1 MKKLLFPAVLALT
14 FCACNQKQEAP
25 APDEGPIL
33 AQISGEVITQ
43 ADFNAQAAELDD
55 SFKQFLGTDIGK
67 ENFLNYLINE
77 RLILKAAK
85 DYGLEQNPQ
94 YVKEITDIE
103 TEQKTRLKKAKAYA
117 LNRLLMQKLYEDGTL
132 AVSEEEIKAYHKKY
146 PYQIYLLEILLTD
159 PKEAADV
166 TRAVRNSK
174 TRQTF
179 EDAVKKFSKDPVS
192 KKNKGALE
200 PFIPGEYLPQIEV
213 AAANTPPY
221 QVQGFIKTP
230 RGFHIIMKTGEE
242 RLSYNQ
248 AKERIKQILEKQK
261 MDAYLN
267 SLKNKYGVEVT
278 TDEIK

>member
-1 MKKLLFPAVLALT
+1 MKKLLLPILALT
-14 FCACNQKQEAP
+14 LCACHKKQEEQHTPQAP
-25 APDEGPIL
+25 VL
-33 AQISGEVITQ
+33 AQISGEAITE

-55 SFKQFLGTDIGK
+55 SFKKFLQTDIGK

-77 RLILKAAK
+77 KLMLKAAK
-85 DYGLEQNPQ
+85 DAGLEQNPD
-94 YVKEITDIE
+94 YIKEIKDIE
-103 TEQKTRLKKAKAYA
+103 TEQKTRLEKAKAYA
-117 LNRLLMQKLYEDGTL
+117 LNRLLLQKLYEDGTI

-166 TRAVRNSK
+166 TRAIRNSK
-174 TRQTF
+174 TKQTF

-213 AAANTPPY
+213 AAANTPTY

-242 RLSYNQ
+242 RLTYNQ
-248 AKERIKQILEKQK
+248 AKERIRQILEKQK

-267 SLKNKYGVEVT
+267 SLKSKYRVEVT
-278 TDEIK
+278 TDETK

>member
-1 MKKLLFPAVLALT
+1 MKKLLLPILALT
-14 FCACNQKQEAP
+14 LCACNQKQEEQNTPQAP
-25 APDEGPIL
+25 VL
-33 AQISGEVITQ
+33 AQISGEAITE

-55 SFKQFLGTDIGK
+55 SFKKFLQTDIGK

-77 RLILKAAK
+77 KLMLKAAK
-85 DYGLEQNPQ
+85 DAGLEQNPD
-94 YVKEITDIE
+94 YIKEIQDIE
-103 TEQKTRLKKAKAYA
+103 TEQKIRLEKAKAYA
-117 LNRLLMQKLYEDGTL
+117 LNRLLLQKLYEDGTI

-166 TRAVRNSK
+166 TRAIRNSK
-174 TRQTF
+174 TKQTF

-213 AAANTPPY
+213 AAANTPTY

-242 RLSYNQ
+242 RLTYNQ
-248 AKERIKQILEKQK
+248 AKERIRQILEKQK

-267 SLKNKYGVEVT
+267 SLKSKYRVEVT
-278 TDEIK
+278 TDETK

>member
-1 MKKLLFPAVLALT
+1 MKKLLLPILALT
-14 FCACNQKQEAP
+14 LCACHQKQEEQNTPQAP
-25 APDEGPIL
+25 VL
-33 AQISGEVITQ
+33 AQISGEAITE

-55 SFKQFLGTDIGK
+55 SFKKFLQTDIGK

-77 RLILKAAK
+77 KLMLKAAK
-85 DYGLEQNPQ
+85 DAGLEQNPD
-94 YVKEITDIE
+94 YIKEIQDIE
-103 TEQKTRLKKAKAYA
+103 TEQKTRLEKAKAYA
-117 LNRLLMQKLYEDGTL
+117 LNRILLQKLYEDGTI

-166 TRAVRNSK
+166 TRAIRNSK
-174 TRQTF
+174 TKQTF

-213 AAANTPPY
+213 AAANTPTY

-242 RLSYNQ
+242 RLTYNQ
-248 AKERIKQILEKQK
+248 AKERIRQILEKQK

-267 SLKNKYGVEVT
+267 SLKSKYRVEVT
-278 TDEIK
+278 TDETK

>member
-1 MKKLLFPAVLALT
+1 MKKLLLPILALT
-14 FCACNQKQEAP
+14 LCACNQKQEEQNTPQAP
-25 APDEGPIL
+25 VL
-33 AQISGEVITQ
+33 AQISGEAITE

-55 SFKQFLGTDIGK
+55 SFKKFLQTDIGK

-77 RLILKAAK
+77 KLMLKAAK
-85 DYGLEQNPQ
+85 DAGLEQNPD
-94 YVKEITDIE
+94 YIKEIKDIE
-103 TEQKTRLKKAKAYA
+103 TEQKTRLEKAKAYA
-117 LNRLLMQKLYEDGTL
+117 LNRLLLQKLYEDGTI

-166 TRAVRNSK
+166 TRAIRNSK
-174 TRQTF
+174 TKQTF

-213 AAANTPPY
+213 AAANTPTY

-242 RLSYNQ
+242 RLTYNQ
-248 AKERIKQILEKQK
+248 AKERIRQILEKQK

-267 SLKNKYGVEVT
+267 SLKSKYRVEVT
-278 TDEIK
+278 TDETK

>member
-1 MKKLLFPAVLALT
+1 MKKLLLPILALT
-14 FCACNQKQEAP
+14 LCACHKKQEEQNTPQAP
-25 APDEGPIL
+25 VL
-33 AQISGEVITQ
+33 AQISGEAITE

-55 SFKQFLGTDIGK
+55 SFKKFLQTDIGK

-77 RLILKAAK
+77 KLMLKAAK
-85 DYGLEQNPQ
+85 DAGLEQNPD
-94 YVKEITDIE
+94 YIKEIKDIE
-103 TEQKTRLKKAKAYA
+103 TEQKTRLEKAKAYA
-117 LNRLLMQKLYEDGTL
+117 LNRLLLQKLYEDGTI

-166 TRAVRNSK
+166 TRAIRNSK
-174 TRQTF
+174 TKQTF

-213 AAANTPPY
+213 AAANTPTY

-230 RGFHIIMKTGEE
+230 RGLQIIMKTGEE
-242 RLSYNQ
+242 RLTYNQ
-248 AKERIKQILEKQK
+248 AKERIRQILEKQK

-267 SLKNKYGVEVT
+267 SLKSKYRVEVT
-278 TDEIK
+278 TDETK

>member
-1 MKKLLFPAVLALT
+1 MKKLLLPILALT
-14 FCACNQKQEAP
+14 LCACHKKQEEQNTPHAP
-25 APDEGPIL
+25 VL
-33 AQISGEVITQ
+33 AQISGEAITE

-55 SFKQFLGTDIGK
+55 SFKKFLQTDIGK

-77 RLILKAAK
+77 KLMLKAAK
-85 DYGLEQNPQ
+85 DAGLEQNPD
-94 YVKEITDIE
+94 YIKEIKDIE
-103 TEQKTRLKKAKAYA
+103 TEQKTRLEKAKAYA
-117 LNRLLMQKLYEDGTL
+117 LNRLLLQKLYEDGTI

-166 TRAVRNSK
+166 TRAIRNSK
-174 TRQTF
+174 TKQTF

-213 AAANTPPY
+213 AAANTPTY

-242 RLSYNQ
+242 RLTYNQ
-248 AKERIKQILEKQK
+248 AKERIRQILEKQK

-267 SLKNKYGVEVT
+267 SLKSKYRVEVT
-278 TDEIK
+278 TDETK

>member
-1 MKKLLFPAVLALT
+1 MKKLLLPILALT
-14 FCACNQKQEAP
+14 LCACHKKQEEQNTPQAP
-25 APDEGPIL
+25 VL
-33 AQISGEVITQ
+33 AQISGEAITE
-43 ADFNAQAAELDD
+43 ADFSAQAAELDD
-55 SFKQFLGTDIGK
+55 SFKKFLQTDIGK

-77 RLILKAAK
+77 KLMLKAAK
-85 DYGLEQNPQ
+85 DAGLEQNPD
-94 YVKEITDIE
+94 YIKEIKDIE
-103 TEQKTRLKKAKAYA
+103 TEQKTRLEKAKAYA
-117 LNRLLMQKLYEDGTL
+117 LNRLLMQKLYEDGTI

-166 TRAVRNSK
+166 TRAIRNSK
-174 TRQTF
+174 TKQTF

-213 AAANTPPY
+213 AAANTPTY

-242 RLSYNQ
+242 RLTYNQ
-248 AKERIKQILEKQK
+248 AKERIRQILEKQK

-267 SLKNKYGVEVT
+267 SLKSKYRVEVT
-278 TDEIK
+278 TDETK

>member
-1 MKKLLFPAVLALT
+1 MKKLLLPILALT
-14 FCACNQKQEAP
+14 LCACNQKQEEQNTPQAP
-25 APDEGPIL
+25 VL
-33 AQISGEVITQ
+33 AQISGEAITE

-55 SFKQFLGTDIGK
+55 SFKKFLQTDIGK

-77 RLILKAAK
+77 KLMLKAAK
-85 DYGLEQNPQ
+85 DAGLEQNPD
-94 YVKEITDIE
+94 YIKEIKDIE
-103 TEQKTRLKKAKAYA
+103 TEQKTRLEKAKAYA
-117 LNRLLMQKLYEDGTL
+117 LNRLLLQKLYEDGTI

-166 TRAVRNSK
+166 TRAIRNSK
-174 TRQTF
+174 TKQTF

-213 AAANTPPY
+213 AAANTPTY

-242 RLSYNQ
+242 RLTYNQ
-248 AKERIKQILEKQK
+248 ANERIRQILEKQK

-267 SLKNKYGVEVT
+267 SLKSKYRVEVT
-278 TDEIK
+278 TDETK